1 MGRGKE
7 FWDLSHNCS
16 QGYFCP
22 EQGLTAMNFWGGLK
36 SGSDLPN
43 RTDRIYP
50 STVVYGEN
58 QKSLS
63 N

>member
-22 EQGLTAMNFWGGLK
+22 EQGLSAMNFWGGLK
-36 SGSDLPN
+36 SGSDYV
-43 RTDRIYP
+43 R
-50 STVVYGEN
+50 VYQTELIEYILV
-58 QKSLS
+58 Q
-63 N
+63 